1 MEIIPPHWKLK
12 TQHAKL
18 EICETSP
25 PNIKLFMCMMHTM
38 NEAYNFVVTM
48 AYVWVPCTTPINIGI
63 IQQTRIPKLLT
74 IKWCIT
80 IISMNASREYKYVSP
95 HPTRE
100 CNEPPTKRSMW
111 EIQWIKYLQLIKG
124 WNHPSKCVD
133 FLHRGHLV

>member
-1 MEIIPPHWKLK
+1 MEIIPPYWKLK
-12 TQHAKL
+12 NPNAKL

-74 IKWCIT
+74 IKWCI
-80 IISMNASREYKYVSP
+80 IIFSENASKKYKYVSP

-100 CNEPPTKRSMW
+100 CNDTPTNRSMW
-111 EIQWIKYLQLIKG
+111 TNPMAQISATVQRVKASIQICGL
-124 WNHPSKCVD
+124 HP
-133 FLHRGHLV
+133 